1 MSNEA
6 SININRTAA
15 ARVARLLP
23 WALAASFATGLAGAQ
38 TLGLGT
44 TAPGGLVHSNGVAVA
59 KVLVEKGGL
68 KVVVQPRGGTSER
81 DVNAGNTQIS
91 LTNSMDLMF
100 YLNGIGTHAGEA
112 KHDGIRIVTPLM
124 ASRIA
129 GWVRKDSDIKTI
141 KDVKNKRFPAGF
153 TQQKIMLRVHEGL
166 LANAGLSYADV
177 KRVASP
183 SIARSQMDFV
193 SGNTD
198 IFFFTAGTAR
208 VKQASAAV
216 GGLRPI
222 PVDSSAD
229 AVARMKKF
237 LPHAY
242 VFTMK
247 PSKRDP
253 LITVPTP
260 VLAYDLV
267 LYVHTKLADEAVY
280 KIAKAMHGNK
290 QVMVDV
296 FGGLRQFQPKQMAR
310 QYEGLKHH
318 PGAIKFYQEIGIWPA
333 DGR

>member
-1 MSNEA
+1 MA
-6 SININRTAA
+6 RHSIIGGTALV
-15 ARVARLLP
+15 RVARLLP
-23 WALAASFATGLAGAQ
+23 WALAASMGTGLAGAQ

-81 DVNAGNTQIS
+81 DVDSGNTQIS
-91 LTNSMDLMF
+91 LTNSMDLLF
-100 YLNGIGTHAGEA
+100 FLSGTGTHQGDP
-112 KHDGIRIVTPLM
+112 KHDGIRIVSPLM

-141 KDVKNKRFPAGF
+141 SDVKNKRFPSGF

-166 LANAGLSYADV
+166 LANAGLSYGDV
-177 KRVASP
+177 KRVATP

-198 IFFFTAGTAR
+198 VFFFTAGTAR

-222 PVDSSAD
+222 AVDNSAD
-229 AVARMKKF
+229 AIARMKKF

-242 VFTMK
+242 VFTLK

-253 LITVPTP
+253 LITEPTP
-260 VLAYDLV
+260 VLSYDLV
-267 LYVHTKLADEAVY
+267 LYVHTKLPDEIVY
-280 KIAKAMHGNK
+280 KMAKAMHDNK
-290 QVMVDV
+290 KVMVDV
-296 FGGLRQFQPKQMAR
+296 FGGLRQFQPKEMAR
-310 QYEGLKHH
+310 QYEGLRHH
-318 PGAIKFYQEIGIWPA
+318 PGAIKYYKEIGIWPA
-333 DGR
+333 DGQ

>member
-1 MSNEA
+1 MTKHNGLTA
-6 SININRTAA
+6 MHKLAWTLAA
-15 ARVARLLP
+15 ALP
-23 WALAASFATGLAGAQ
+23 CGIAGAQ

-44 TAPGGLVHSNGVAVA
+44 TAAGGLVHSNGVAVA
-59 KVLVEKGGL
+59 KALVEKGGL

-100 YLNGIGTHAGEA
+100 YLNGVGTHEGEP
-112 KHDGIRIVTPLM
+112 KQDGIRIVTPLM

-129 GWVRKDSDIKTI
+129 GWVRKDSDIKSL

-153 TQQKIMLRVHEGL
+153 TQQKIMQSVHQGL
-166 LANAGLSYADV
+166 LANAGLTLDDV
-177 KRVASP
+177 KPVATP

-222 PVDSSAD
+222 PVDDSEE
-229 AVARMKKF
+229 AVARLKKY

-242 VFTMK
+242 VFTLK
-247 PSKRDP
+247 PGRDP
-253 LITVPTP
+253 LITQPTK
-260 VLAYDLV
+260 VLSYDLV
-267 LYVHTKLADEAVY
+267 LYVNTKLSDEVVY
-280 KIAKAMHGNK
+280 KIAKTLHDNK
-290 QVMVDV
+290 KVMADT
-296 FGGLRQFQPKQMAR
+296 FGGLRQFDPKNMAR
-310 QYEGLKHH
+310 QYAGLKHH
-318 PGAIKFYQEIGIWPA
+318 PGAIKFYKEIGIWPA
-333 DGR
+333 DGQ

>member
-1 MSNEA
+1 MA
-6 SININRTAA
+6 SQSIKGGIAA
-15 ARVARLLP
+15 ARVAGLLP
-23 WALAASFATGLAGAQ
+23 LALAASLSTGTANAQ
-38 TLGLGT
+38 VLGFGT
-44 TAPGGLVHSNGVAVA
+44 TSPGGLVHSIGVAVSKA
-59 KVLVEKGGL
+59 LVEKGGL

-81 DVNAGNTQIS
+81 DVDAGNTQIS
-91 LTNSMDLMF
+91 LTNSMDLLF
-100 YLNGIGTHAGEA
+100 YLSGTGTHQGDP
-112 KHDGIRIVTPLM
+112 KHDGIRMVTPLM

-141 KDVKNKRFPAGF
+141 HDVKNKRFPSGF

-166 LANAGLSYADV
+166 LANAGLSYDDV

-222 PVDSSAD
+222 SVDPSKE
-229 AVARMKKF
+229 AVARMKKY

-242 VFTMK
+242 VFTLK

-253 LITVPTP
+253 LITEPTP
-260 VLAYDLV
+260 VLSYDLV
-267 LYVHTKLADEAVY
+267 LYVNTNLPDEVVY
-280 KIAKAMHGNK
+280 KIAKTMHDNK
-290 QVMVDV
+290 KVMADT
-296 FGGLRQFQPKQMAR
+296 FGGMRQFQPKNMAR

-318 PGAIKFYQEIGIWPA
+318 PGAIKYYKEIGIWPA

>member
-1 MSNEA
+1 MKPDSVVGRN
-6 SININRTAA
+6 STV
-15 ARVARLLP
+15 RVARLLP
-23 WALAASFATGLAGAQ
+23 LALAASLTAGLAGAQ

-91 LTNSMDLMF
+91 LTNSMDLLF
-100 YLNGIGTHAGEA
+100 FLSGTGTHEGDP

-129 GWVRKDSDIKTI
+129 GWVRKDSDIKSI
-141 KDVKNKRFPAGF
+141 KDVKDKRFPAGF

-166 LANAGLSYADV
+166 LANAGISYGDV
-177 KRVASP
+177 KRVATP

-193 SGNTD
+193 AGNTD

-222 PVDSSAD
+222 AVDTSAE
-229 AVARMKKF
+229 AVARMKKL
-237 LPHAY
+237 LPHGY
-242 VFTMK
+242 VFTLK
-247 PSKRDP
+247 PNKRDP
-253 LITVPTP
+253 LITEPTP
-260 VLAYDLV
+260 VLSYDLV
-267 LYVHTKLADEAVY
+267 LYVNTKLPDEVVY
-280 KIAKAMHGNK
+280 KIAKAMHDNK
-290 QVMVDV
+290 KVMVDV
-296 FGGLRQFQPKQMAR
+296 FGGLRQFQPKEMAR

-318 PGAIKFYQEIGIWPA
+318 PGAIKYYKEIGIWPA
-333 DGR
+333 DGV